1 MRAEVLPVGRGSPSG
16 GLRARLG
23 SPDKKPGGAGS
34 RPPPRAPIRP
44 GRRPP
49 GWEKR
54 LRTSSR
60 GLPRGISHGEL
71 LAQAPE
77 SARRSRLDGAEGHA
91 GPLRNL
97 PLGEAPE
104 IGELYYLSVRRVEF
118 LQGPRHPP

>member
-1 MRAEVLPVGRGSPSG
+1 MRAEVLPAARGSPSRDP
-16 GLRARLG
+16 RARFD
-23 SPDKKPGGAGS
+23 SPGKKPGGAGS
-34 RPPPRAPIRP
+34 RPPPRAPVRP

-60 GLPRGISHGEL
+60 RLPRGISHGEV

-97 PLGEAPE
+97 PLCEAPE
-104 IGELYYLSVRRVEF
+104 IGELYYLSVRRV
-118 LQGPRHPP
+118 